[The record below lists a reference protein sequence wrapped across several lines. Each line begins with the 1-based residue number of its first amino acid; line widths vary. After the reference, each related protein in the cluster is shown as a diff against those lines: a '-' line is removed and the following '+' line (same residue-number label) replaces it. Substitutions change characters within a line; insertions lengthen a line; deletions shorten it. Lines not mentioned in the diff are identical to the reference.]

1 MDYTSG
7 KEDILSFPNTHI
19 YGTMLQRMDES
30 HDDEALGVNG
40 VAAEER
46 LHNRNSTASLESLK
60 RIRLPPDSGAFVTP
74 QSLLQQVTTSVY
86 TTPSPSPLAAYL
98 LSPDFLCYSVYRIWH
113 KKPGSHCFVPPSE
126 ALSWFPPF
134 IAATRTVLS
143 RSPSVVHLLLGLLY
157 VARLK
162 TALPHHTTLESG
174 SEYKILIAALLLAHK
189 YHSDERIPNRC
200 WSSWSGLETKDLN
213 AMEREF
219 MTAISGRLFV
229 KEREFKLWGSSI
241 QVLVQ
246 EFAWYQKIQ
255 ALESNESAMQVD
267 QSLGKVQEE
276 ERDVLERARPL
287 TNNSLLARKNAVR
300 SRTARALK
308 VPLVPSKSLPRG
320 VLDATYSLPRAKTWT
335 TPKYSSSNQVLP
347 QQKHN
352 QSSGQQSA
360 SGLCSPAPP
369 ETDEAS

>member
-1 MDYTSG
+1 
-7 KEDILSFPNTHI
+7 
-19 YGTMLQRMDES
+19 MLQRMDES
-30 HDDEALGVNG
+30 QDDEALGVVNG

-46 LHNRNSTASLESLK
+46 LHSRNSSASLDSLK
-60 RIRLPPDSGAFVTP
+60 RIGLPPDSGAFVTP
-74 QSLLQQVTTSVY
+74 QSLLQQVTTTTSVY

-143 RSPSVVHLLLGLLY
+143 RSPSVVHLLLSLLY

-162 TALPHHTTLESG
+162 TALPHQTTLESG

-229 KEREFKLWGSSI
+229 KEREFELWGSSI

-246 EFAWYQKIQ
+246 EFTWYQKIQ
-255 ALESNESAMQVD
+255 ALERNGGAMQVD
-267 QSLGKVQEE
+267 QGLGKVQEE
-276 ERDVLERARPL
+276 EIDVLESTRPL
-287 TNNSLLARKNAVR
+287 TTTNSLLARKNAVR

-308 VPLVPSKSLPRG
+308 VPLVPSKGLSRG
-320 VLDATYSLPRAKTWT
+320 VLDATNALPRAKTWT
-335 TPKYSSSNQVLP
+335 TPKYSSSKQVLQ
-347 QQKHN
+347 QQKQH
-352 QSSGQQSA
+352 QSSSA
-360 SGLCSPAPP
+360 SALCSPVPP
-369 ETDEAS
+369 EADEAS